1 VASAQPDLKA
11 TPAASPGR
19 VASVDAL
26 RGLVMIIMA
35 LDHTREFFHIDA
47 MSFAAENL
55 ARSNGILFLTRWIT
69 HICAPTFMFTAGLAA
84 FYWSRR
90 PGRTSNDLSKFL
102 LRRGFWIILL
112 EFTVF
117 RFAVYLSLTKGI
129 VFLIT
134 LWAIGWS
141 MVALAGLSRLPARI
155 LAPLSIGGIFL
166 HNLLDPIQNAGWFWN
181 FLHQPGFLPVIP
193 GVPLVLGY
201 PLIPWVFVMSAGF
214 CFGQIMILEPEARK
228 RWLLRIGGAAVVLFG
243 VLRGLNGYGDPR
255 PWTTQFPGLTFFSFL
270 NVTKNPPSLDFL
282 LMTLGPAILLLALF
296 DGRRFSNANPLL
308 VFGRTPLFYFIGHFL
323 LLRLLTIPAAWLRYG
338 TAGFLFAEPLP
349 SMGGKAELYPKDFG
363 YDLFTTYLI
372 WVAVVILM
380 YPICRWY
387 SRWEANSRSKMQQD
401 AEPDTP
407 LRTSPLSDAT

>member
-1 VASAQPDLKA
+1 
-11 TPAASPGR
+11 
-19 VASVDAL
+19 
-26 RGLVMIIMA
+26 MIIMA

-69 HICAPTFMFTAGLAA
+69 HICAPTFLFTAGLAA

-117 RFAVYLSLTKGI
+117 RFAVYLSLTKGL

-141 MVALAGLSRLPARI
+141 MVALAGLSRLPMRI
-155 LAPLSIGGIFL
+155 LAPLSVVAIFL
-166 HNLLDPIQNAGWFWN
+166 HNLLDPIQNLGWFWN
-181 FLHQPGFLPVIP
+181 ILHQQGFLPIIP
-193 GVPLVLGY
+193 GVPLVVGY
-201 PLIPWVFVMSAGF
+201 PLIPWIFVMSAGF
-214 CFGQIMILEPEARK
+214 CFGQIMTMDADSRK
-228 RWLLRIGGAAVVLFG
+228 RWLLRIGSAAVVLFLG
-243 VLRGLNGYGDPR
+243 LRGLNLYGDPR
-255 PWTTQFPGLTFFSFL
+255 PWTTQFPGMTFFSFL

-296 DGRRFSNANPLL
+296 DGRRFSNAHPLM
-308 VFGRTPLFYFIGHFL
+308 VFGRTPLFYFLGHFL
-323 LLRLLTIPAAWLRYG
+323 LIRLLTIPAAWLRYG
-338 TAGFLFAEPLP
+338 RVDFLLAEPLP
-349 SMGGKAELYPKDFG
+349 SMGGKADLYPKDFG

-372 WVAVVILM
+372 WIAVVILM
-380 YPICRWY
+380 YPLCNWY
-387 SRWEANSRSKMQQD
+387 SRWEANSRLRRQQG
-401 AEPDTP
+401 AAPDTP